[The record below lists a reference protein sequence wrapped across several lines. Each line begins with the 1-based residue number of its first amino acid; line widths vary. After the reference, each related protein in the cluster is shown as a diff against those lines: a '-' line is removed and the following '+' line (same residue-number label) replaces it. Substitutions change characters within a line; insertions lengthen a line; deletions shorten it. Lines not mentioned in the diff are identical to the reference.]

1 MHCSGCNDLFRPYY
15 PFPDPLHFAGQ
26 WNWADDRRRRRQNHS
41 VHDQRNW
48 RKDQRWDFL
57 NCNKIL
63 FGPCPVKML
72 PVFLNW
78 MSSSNPCRP
87 HTERFLQDEED
98 EGGISVPLFEYPAF
112 VFSLVVFVFVFF
124 SGTRKKSKSLALVS
138 KMRESGENNFYYGF
152 IDDTSPPCPVLFAP
166 CSKIPTSSLG
176 IPGPRSRSRRR
187 GLGTGTICWVYLSG
201 LWSGIETWIHQSQ
214 QFSSNNINHY
224 NKNKTRNISSY
235 AAILTVDAYE
245 FPNHQRKTFAL
256 LGCAG

>member
-1 MHCSGCNDLFRPYY
+1 
-15 PFPDPLHFAGQ
+15 
-26 WNWADDRRRRRQNHS
+26 
-41 VHDQRNW
+41 
-48 RKDQRWDFL
+48 
-57 NCNKIL
+57 
-63 FGPCPVKML
+63 
-72 PVFLNW
+72 
-78 MSSSNPCRP
+78 
-87 HTERFLQDEED
+87 
-98 EGGISVPLFEYPAF
+98 
-112 VFSLVVFVFVFF
+112 
-124 SGTRKKSKSLALVS
+124 
-138 KMRESGENNFYYGF
+138 MRESGENNLYYGF
-152 IDDTSPPCPVLFAP
+152 IDDISPPCPALFSP

-256 LGCAG
+256 LGCAGWGGSGFSSHSLDWRRMQSLPRSLMKTICIARMRRMRPQRLRRRWPRVAADTESSYH